1 MSRPGGSRI
10 EFRYDRAGRKIATL
24 TPLGRETLFER
35 DENGQVIGQV
45 TPDGQRWTMERDALG
60 NTVRI
65 EGPEHQRWQ
74 ITRNKR
80 GQQLEITGPEGT
92 TAFAYDDERLPD
104 RPTTVTDA
112 VGATHQREWNALGQV
127 TAEIDCS
134 QQRTAYDYD
143 RHGFLASVTNAL
155 GETTRTQH
163 DELERRIA
171 TQQPDGT
178 ITMTRRAGWSSWK
191 ARKASASSS
200 SLTITAARCSASR
213 PTAAINIPPMTTSA
227 V

>member
-112 VGATHQREWNALGQV
+112 VGATHQREWNARAALPDATPITSITPRSPTAWAVKSCITSWAAAPASAGLPTPALTARASNSATTALGVKWPPSTRWAARRRSSV
-127 TAEIDCS
+127 T
-134 QQRTAYDYD
+134 RTA
-143 RHGFLASVTNAL
+143 R
-155 GETTRTQH
+155 
-163 DELERRIA
+163 
-171 TQQPDGT
+171 
-178 ITMTRRAGWSSWK
+178 
-191 ARKASASSS
+191 
-200 SLTITAARCSASR
+200 
-213 PTAAINIPPMTTSA
+213 
-227 V
+227 